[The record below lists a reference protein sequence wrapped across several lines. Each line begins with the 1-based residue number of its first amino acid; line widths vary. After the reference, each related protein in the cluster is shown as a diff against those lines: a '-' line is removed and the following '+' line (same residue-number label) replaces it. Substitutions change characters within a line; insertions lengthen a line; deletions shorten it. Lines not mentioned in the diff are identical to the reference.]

1 MWRSILSK
9 VAFLGLLALP
19 FSAAH
24 AQGDVKDRVVQ
35 AIGTGNAAAL
45 AADLMP
51 NVDLTLPDAGAFY
64 SKAQAQ
70 QILRK
75 FFEGHAPRGL
85 SIAHQG
91 TNGLGESYYIGDLA
105 TANGSFRVTFFL
117 KRAGAAFQVKQLRIE
132 NAKP

>member
-1 MWRSILSK
+1 M
-9 VAFLGLLALP
+9 ALLVLP
-19 FSAAH
+19 FGAAH
-24 AQGDVKDRVVQ
+24 AQNDVKDRVVQ

-85 SIAHQG
+85 VIAHQG
-91 TNGLGESYYIGDLA
+91 NNSLGETYYIGNLS
-105 TANGSFRVTFFL
+105 TANGNFRVTFFL
-117 KRAGAAFQVKQLRIE
+117 KRAGNAFQVKQLRIE